1 MKDLRHEKKKIGVIG
16 VGAVGATIA
25 FVLTINNIADEIVLL
40 DHNEARARGEALDIS
55 HCVPFVSPIVVRA
68 GQYEDL
74 ADADIL
80 VITASVPMLNFKSR
94 LDLLRKNISIIREI
108 SENLKQVGFN
118 GIILNVTN
126 PVDILSY
133 FLYKFIGLPAK
144 KVIGTGTV
152 LDSARFRY
160 LIGRNC
166 GIDPRSVHAYILGEH
181 GDSEVPVWSQANIA
195 GMNLHEACSA
205 CKKNCGTQVFE
216 NIFEEAKVSAYH
228 IIKGKGTTNYAI
240 SMCALKICKAI
251 LSDENRVLPVSTLLN
266 DYLGIDDMYMSLP
279 SVINRKGVKKTIK
292 LQLNEKEKEAFI
304 KSAEI
309 LKKEASKHKID

>member
-1 MKDLRHEKKKIGVIG
+1 MKDLKHEKKKIGVIG
-16 VGAVGATIA
+16 VGAVGATTA
-25 FVLTINNIADEIVLL
+25 FVLTIKNIADEIVLL

-68 GQYEDL
+68 GKYEDL
-74 ADADIL
+74 ADADIV
-80 VITASVPMLNFKSR
+80 VITASVPMLNFTSR

-108 SENLKQVGFN
+108 SDGLMKVEFN
-118 GIILNVTN
+118 GIILNVSN

-133 FLYKFIGLPAK
+133 FLYKFTGLPAK
-144 KVIGTGTV
+144 KIIGTGTV

-195 GMNLHEACSA
+195 GMNLQDACCA
-205 CKKNCGTQVFE
+205 CERKCKKQVFDH
-216 NIFEEAKVSAYH
+216 IFEEAKVSAYH
-228 IIKGKGTTNYAI
+228 IIKGKGSTNYAI
-240 SMCALKICKAI
+240 AMCAMKICKAI
-251 LSDENRVLPVSTLLN
+251 LSDENRVLPVSTLL
-266 DYLGIDDMYMSLP
+266 DGYLGINDMYMSLP
-279 SVINRKGVKKTIK
+279 TVVNRQGVKKNIM
-292 LQLNEKEKEAFI
+292 LPLNEKEKAAFI

-309 LKKEASKHKID
+309 LKEEASRHKVD